1 MQADFASNIVT
12 GVSTLFPGLGGSL
25 APMVSSRS
33 AAGTSCGLTAGS
45 PVPETSTP
53 ETSTPETSTPETSA
67 KNRRIMGLQRQNQ
80 PTLSKLGDNIRSADL
95 DPNRTFGTLPAS
107 CGEPSGSAELLMRV
121 LRGLDWSPKRL
132 QHGW

>member
-1 MQADFASNIVT
+1 
-12 GVSTLFPGLGGSL
+12 
-25 APMVSSRS
+25 MVSSRF

-45 PVPETSTP
+45 PVPL
-53 ETSTPETSTPETSA
+53 TSTPETSTPETSA
-67 KNRRIMGLQRQNQ
+67 KNRRITGLQRQNQ

-121 LRGLDWSPKRL
+121 LRGHELVSEAIATRL
-132 QHGW
+132 VNPHARKL